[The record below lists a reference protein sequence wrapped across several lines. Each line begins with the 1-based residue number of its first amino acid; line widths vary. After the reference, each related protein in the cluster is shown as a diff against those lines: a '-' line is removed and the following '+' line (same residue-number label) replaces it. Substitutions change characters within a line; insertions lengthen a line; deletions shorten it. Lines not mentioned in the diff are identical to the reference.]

1 MEGIYEMDNK
11 NNLVSTQLGVK
22 YPHSISNIFTCHRN
36 NNTVFANAYVCRC
49 RGCIIVSK
57 RFFNRNRSI
66 DIRIPAKS
74 IALSLS
80 LLSIGVTSPVNYMG
94 IISGICALFAYLGN
108 VMLSDNN
115 ESKMHL
121 LRSGEVKDI
130 MKSIAVILFIGCILY
145 LWNGLGRIRLDLVL
159 TFYQSLERLEPVYQR
174 KLFSA
179 CLYSLL

>member
-11 NNLVSTQLGVK
+11 NNLVSNQLGVK

-94 IISGICALFAYLGN
+94 IISGICALFAYLGS
-108 VMLSDNN
+108 VTLSGNY

-121 LRSGEVKDI
+121 SRSGEIKDI
-130 MKSIAVILFIGCILY
+130 IKSIAVILFIGCVFIFME
-145 LWNGLGRIRLDLVL
+145 WLG
-159 TFYQSLERLEPVYQR
+159 
-174 KLFSA
+174 
-179 CLYSLL
+179 